1 MRTLSIKSYTQKH
14 IKHKYTNEMYENDDL
29 KTCGCENEVDFISMN
44 ENECSMLFLFLV
56 PCWMVFGFIYHV
68 SGARYTQ

>member
-1 MRTLSIKSYTQKH
+1 
-14 IKHKYTNEMYENDDL
+14 MYENDDL